1 MGYRLPWLRRTVA
14 AVGTAA
20 LVLGGSMPAAFAHDS
35 VIGGSVKDGDQL
47 DEFPKEITLEF
58 SGIPKEDFNTFA
70 VTNADTGEKL
80 FSQEPQLHERDLT
93 IETPEG
99 VNPGPGNYQVGF
111 QITSSDGHATRGG
124 VKFSVKGDGSDNR
137 ETAESDTADQEGTE
151 GLSMPL
157 KIILGVGGVLAIAA
171 VVALFIAKSRRIDSE
186 GEK

>member
-1 MGYRLPWLRRTVA
+1 MGYRVPWLRRTAA

-20 LVLGGSMPAAFAHDS
+20 LVLAGSMPAAFAHDS

-70 VTNADTGEKL
+70 VTNVDTGEKV
-80 FSQEPQLHERDLT
+80 FSQEPKLHERDLT
-93 IETPEG
+93 IETPAD
-99 VNPGPGNYQVGF
+99 VHPGPGNYQVGF

-124 VKFSVKGDGSDNR
+124 VEFSVKGDGP
-137 ETAESDTADQEGTE
+137 ETKAPESDTAEQEGTE

-171 VVALFIAKSRRIDSE
+171 VVALFIAKSRRTDSE